1 MTPEEMTVVAR
12 SAARLI
18 DLPGGYAVLDE
29 ELRKR
34 GYTLAAV
41 LVAFMSHDMHIVMGE
56 PQPDCQPCM
65 EALYPA

>member
-1 MTPEEMTVVAR
+1 
-12 SAARLI
+12 
-18 DLPGGYAVLDE
+18 VLDE